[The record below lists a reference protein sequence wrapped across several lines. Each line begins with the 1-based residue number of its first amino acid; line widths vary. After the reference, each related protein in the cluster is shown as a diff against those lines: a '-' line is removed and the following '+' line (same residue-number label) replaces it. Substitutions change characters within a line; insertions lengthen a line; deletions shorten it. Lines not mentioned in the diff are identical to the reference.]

1 MCVVFRGTCYFYLK
15 IHLNGYDGRD
25 RTRWGAHSTPR
36 HPCGINERFKRT
48 KRDGMDGVE
57 GRERE
62 MDKVKTGRG
71 MRSEWL
77 EYITSLVEPYIGK
90 SCVHS

>member
-1 MCVVFRGTCYFYLK
+1 
-15 IHLNGYDGRD
+15 
-25 RTRWGAHSTPR
+25 
-36 HPCGINERFKRT
+36 
-48 KRDGMDGVE
+48 MDGVE